1 MRKSTNLWQITT
13 ASIAFAAL
21 ATLQW
26 GAQAQQP
33 QSIVAP
39 ASAASA
45 AAAHAPAAESLP
57 SAHAQLPQVIDDLP
71 ANYASGMDQATRAQV
86 ERGRYVARLG
96 DCVACHTSDKTK
108 PMAGGLPL
116 KTPFGTLY
124 STNITPDAATGIG
137 RYTFEQ
143 FDRAMRKG
151 VAADGHNL
159 YPAMPYPSYAKTTP
173 EDMRALY
180 VYLMKGVAPVQ
191 LANKPL
197 GMSFP
202 FNQRWG
208 LTFWKW
214 AFLEDKPF
222 QPDASQSPAW
232 NRGAYI
238 VQGMGHC
245 GACHTPR
252 GIGFQEKTMTE
263 AGASG
268 KYFLAGETVE
278 GWRALS
284 LRSLWTPQDVAEM
297 LKTGRNRHGIV
308 SGNMVDVV
316 QHSTQYMRD
325 SDLLAVGTYLGSLPS
340 SDKDKPMQVAQG
352 PAPAIVAPGSSTASL
367 ATQSS
372 AGSPDQPAD
381 LFTSRGGLGY
391 LQFCADCHRSNGD
404 GVPNVFPPLAGNPV
418 LSDSSAATLLHIM
431 LTGSATAQ
439 TVSHA
444 RVLTM
449 PSFARLDDGE
459 IADIVNFTRKSW
471 GNAKAQ
477 PVVAA
482 DVSKTRKELEIK
494 KLDASKFDTPRL
506 AAMLKEPNAKQLVL
520 GARLNIDTH
529 NLLPKNVGN
538 KLNCASCHL
547 NAGTVAD
554 GSPYVG
560 ISAFFP
566 SYAPRAGRVIT
577 LAERINGC
585 FQRSMHG
592 KPLPVDSEEMKAMVA
607 YFDWMKRE
615 TKPAD
620 KVAGRGVGKID
631 KTIVPNVENG
641 RKIYTAQCALCHGA
655 NGEGIT
661 NAHGAY
667 VYPPLWGD
675 QSFNIG
681 AGMAR
686 TYTAAAFVKNN
697 MPIAFHNKFPLGQGG
712 LTDQEAVDV
721 AEYFTH
727 MPRPDFAAKVK
738 DWPKDK
744 KPSDARY

>member
-1 MRKSTNLWQITT
+1 MHTTRRVLQFTLITT
-13 ASIAFAAL
+13 AFAAL
-21 ATLQW
+21 QL
-26 GAQAQQP
+26 GAQAQSQQP
-33 QSIVAP
+33 SAARPTAQ
-39 ASAASA
+39 ASAST
-45 AAAHAPAAESLP
+45 
-57 SAHAQLPQVIDDLP
+57 HAQLPQVIDDLP
-71 ANYASGMDQATRAQV
+71 ASNTKDMDETTRAQV

-96 DCVACHTSDKTK
+96 DCVACHTSDKSK
-108 PMAGGLPL
+108 PMAGGLAL
-116 KTPFGTLY
+116 QTPFGALY
-124 STNITPDAATGIG
+124 STNITPDVATGIG

-173 EDMRALY
+173 EDMQALY
-180 VYLMKGVAPVQ
+180 AYLMQGVAPVQ
-191 LANKPL
+191 QTNQPL

-208 LTFWKW
+208 LSLWNW
-214 AFLEDKPF
+214 AFLESAPF
-222 QPDASQSPAW
+222 QPNPSQSAEW

-238 VQGMGHC
+238 VQGLGHC

-252 GIGFQEKTMTE
+252 GIGFQEKTMSE
-263 AGASG
+263 ATAQG

-297 LKTGRNRHGIV
+297 LKTGRNRHGAV

-316 QHSTQYMRD
+316 QHSTQYMTNG
-325 SDLLAVGTYLGSLPS
+325 DLLAIGEYLKSLPTS
-340 SDKDKPMQVAQG
+340 AVDKPMQVVQS
-352 PAPAIVAPGSSTASL
+352 PAPVIIPPDSGMLTPPASL
-367 ATQSS
+367 Y
-372 AGSPDQPAD
+372 
-381 LFTSRGGLGY
+381 TSRGGLGY

-418 LSDSSAATLLHIM
+418 LSDRNPATLLHIL

-439 TVSHA
+439 TVRHA

-449 PSFARLDDGE
+449 PSFARLGDQE
-459 IADIVNFTRKSW
+459 IADIVNFTRESW
-471 GNAKAQ
+471 SNAKRQPQ
-477 PVVAA
+477 PVAA
-482 DVSKTRKELEIK
+482 SDVTKARKELEVRQ
-494 KLDASKFDTPRL
+494 LDATQFETPRL
-506 AAMLKEPNAKQLVL
+506 AAMLNEPNAKQLVL

-560 ISAFFP
+560 LSAFFP

-577 LAERINGC
+577 LEDRINGC
-585 FQRSMHG
+585 FLRSMNG
-592 KPLPVDSEEMKAMVA
+592 KPLPVNSEEMKAMVA

-615 TKPAD
+615 TKPQD

-631 KTIVPNVENG
+631 KGLVPNTDNG
-641 RKIYTAQCALCHGA
+641 RNIYAAQCALCHGA

-661 NAHGAY
+661 NAQGQS

-697 MPIAFHNKFPLGQGG
+697 MPIAFHNRFPLGQGG
-712 LTDQEAVDV
+712 LTDQEALDV
-721 AEYFTH
+721 AEFFSH
-727 MPRPDFAAKVK
+727 MPRPDFAPKVN
-738 DWPKDK
+738 DWPRDK
-744 KPSDARY
+744 KPADARY

>member
-1 MRKSTNLWQITT
+1 MRTTRRVLQFTLITT
-13 ASIAFAAL
+13 AFAA
-21 ATLQW
+21 LQW
-26 GAQAQQP
+26 GAQAQPQQP
-33 QSIVAP
+33 STAAP
-39 ASAASA
+39 TAQASAST
-45 AAAHAPAAESLP
+45 
-57 SAHAQLPQVIDDLP
+57 HAQLPQVIDDLP
-71 ANYASGMDQATRAQV
+71 ASNTKDMDDATRAQV

-96 DCVACHTSDKTK
+96 DCVACHTSDKSK
-108 PMAGGLPL
+108 PMAGGLAL
-116 KTPFGTLY
+116 QTPFGALY
-124 STNITPDAATGIG
+124 STNITPDVATGIG

-180 VYLMKGVAPVQ
+180 TYLMKGVAPVQ
-191 LANKPL
+191 QTNKPL

-208 LTFWKW
+208 LSLWNW
-214 AFLEDKPF
+214 AFLEHAPF
-222 QPDASQSPAW
+222 QPNASQSVEW

-238 VQGMGHC
+238 VQGLGHC

-252 GIGFQEKTMTE
+252 GIGFQEKTMSD
-263 AGASG
+263 ASAQG

-297 LKTGRNRHGIV
+297 LKTGRNRYGAV

-316 QHSTQYMRD
+316 QHSTQYMTNG
-325 SDLLAVGTYLGSLPS
+325 DLLAIGEYLKSLPTS
-340 SDKDKPMQVAQG
+340 KLDKPMQVAQG
-352 PAPAIVAPGSSTASL
+352 PAPVIVPPDSGALTPPPSL
-367 ATQSS
+367 Y
-372 AGSPDQPAD
+372 
-381 LFTSRGGLGY
+381 TSRGGLGY

-418 LSDSSAATLLHIM
+418 LGDGNPATLLHIL

-449 PSFARLDDGE
+449 PSFARLGDQE
-459 IADIVNFTRKSW
+459 IADIVNFTRASW
-471 GNAKAQ
+471 SNAKRQPQ
-477 PVVAA
+477 PVAA
-482 DVSKTRKELEIK
+482 SDVSKARKELEVR
-494 KLDASKFDTPRL
+494 KLDATQFETPRL
-506 AAMLKEPNAKQLVL
+506 AAMLNEPNAKQLVL

-560 ISAFFP
+560 LSAFFP

-577 LAERINGC
+577 LEDRINGC
-585 FQRSMHG
+585 FLRSMNG
-592 KPLPVDSEEMKAMVA
+592 KPLPVNSEEMKAMVA

-615 TKPAD
+615 TKPED

-631 KTIVPNVENG
+631 KNLVPNADNG
-641 RKIYTAQCALCHGA
+641 RNIYAAQCALCHGA

-661 NAHGAY
+661 NAQGQS

-697 MPIAFHNKFPLGQGG
+697 MPIAFHNRFPLGQGG
-712 LTDQEAVDV
+712 LTDQEALDV
-721 AEYFTH
+721 AEFFSH
-727 MPRPDFAAKVK
+727 MPRPDFAPKVN
-738 DWPKDK
+738 DWPRDK
-744 KPSDARY
+744 KPADARY

>member
-1 MRKSTNLWQITT
+1 M
-13 ASIAFAAL
+13 AFAAL
-21 ATLQW
+21 QW
-26 GAQAQQP
+26 GAHAQPQQP
-33 QSIVAP
+33 
-39 ASAASA
+39 SA
-45 AAAHAPAAESLP
+45 AAPATEATTST
-57 SAHAQLPQVIDDLP
+57 HAQVPQVIDDLP
-71 ANYASGMDQATRAQV
+71 ASIAKDMDDATRAQV

-96 DCVACHTSDKTK
+96 DCVACHTSDKSK
-108 PMAGGLPL
+108 PMAGGLAL
-116 KTPFGTLY
+116 QTPFGALY
-124 STNITPDAATGIG
+124 STNITPDATTGIG

-180 VYLMKGVAPVQ
+180 AYLMKGVAPVQ
-191 LANKPL
+191 QTNKPL

-208 LTFWKW
+208 LSLWNW
-214 AFLEDKPF
+214 AFLESEPF
-222 QPDASQSPAW
+222 QPNASQSAEW

-238 VQGMGHC
+238 VQGLGHC

-252 GIGFQEKTMTE
+252 GLGFQEKTLSE
-263 AGASG
+263 ASAKG

-297 LKTGRNRHGIV
+297 LKTGRNRYGAV

-316 QHSTQYMRD
+316 QHSTQYMTNG
-325 SDLLAVGTYLGSLPS
+325 DLLAIGEYLKSLPAS
-340 SDKDKPMQVAQG
+340 KVDKPMQVAQG
-352 PAPAIVAPGSSTASL
+352 PAPVIVPPQSGASAQPASL
-367 ATQSS
+367 Y
-372 AGSPDQPAD
+372 
-381 LFTSRGGLGY
+381 TSRGGLGY
-391 LQFCADCHRSNGD
+391 LQFCADCHRGNGD

-418 LSDSSAATLLHIM
+418 LSDGNPATLLHIL

-449 PSFARLDDGE
+449 PSFARLGDQE
-459 IADIVNFTRKSW
+459 IADIVNFTRESW
-471 GNAKAQ
+471 GSAKRQ
-477 PVVAA
+477 PVAA
-482 DVSKTRKELEIK
+482 SDVSKARKELEVR
-494 KLDASKFDTPRL
+494 KLDATQFETPRL
-506 AAMLKEPNAKQLVL
+506 AAMLNEPNAKQLVL

-560 ISAFFP
+560 LSAFFP

-577 LAERINGC
+577 LEDRINGC
-585 FQRSMHG
+585 FLRSMNG
-592 KPLPVDSEEMKAMVA
+592 KPLPVNSEEMKAMVA

-615 TKPAD
+615 TKPED

-631 KTIVPNVENG
+631 KSLVPNAENG
-641 RKIYTAQCALCHGA
+641 RGIYAAQCALCHGA

-661 NAHGAY
+661 NAQGQY

-697 MPIAFHNKFPLGQGG
+697 MPIAFHNRFPLGQGG
-712 LTDQEAVDV
+712 LTDQEALDV
-721 AEYFTH
+721 AQFFSH
-727 MPRPDFAAKVK
+727 MPRPDFVPKVN
-738 DWPKDK
+738 DWPRDK
-744 KPSDARY
+744 KPADARY